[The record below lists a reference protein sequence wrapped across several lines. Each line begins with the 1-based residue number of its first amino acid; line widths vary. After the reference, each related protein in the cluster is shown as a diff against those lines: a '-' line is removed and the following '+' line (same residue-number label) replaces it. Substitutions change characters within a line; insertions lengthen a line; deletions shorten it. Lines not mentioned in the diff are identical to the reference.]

1 MRAKKLAIATLLM
14 IFALTAVSAAQA
26 SSEATP
32 RKTETAAAPM
42 IAVGAE
48 PLNFKLNKLRG
59 EPVELAS
66 LLNKKAV
73 MMVFWS
79 LFCGPCQEELPLVDQ
94 TYKKYKDSDL
104 EVFAINLD
112 GEKRT
117 KAVEKYMDKQG
128 FSFSVLWEVIDGV
141 SYQTADAYGVAG
153 TPTLVLIGKNG
164 KVAFTHIGKTE
175 AADLEKAVQTAL
187 EAK

>member
-1 MRAKKLAIATLLM
+1 MRAKKLVYALL
-14 IFALTAVSAAQA
+14 IVLTALLLSHSAF
-26 SSEATP
+26 SSDATP

-42 IAVGAE
+42 ITVGAD
-48 PLNFKLNKLRG
+48 PLPFKLNKLGG
-59 EPVELAS
+59 EPVELSA

-73 MMVFWS
+73 MLVFWS

-94 TYKKYKDSDL
+94 SFKKHKDADL
-104 EVFAINLD
+104 AVFAINLD

-117 KAVEKYMDKQG
+117 KAVEKYMEKQG
-128 FSFSVLWEVIDGV
+128 FTFSVLWEVIDGI

-153 TPTLVLIGKNG
+153 TPTLILIGKNG
-164 KVAFTHIGKTE
+164 KVSFTHIGKTE
-175 AADLEKAVQTAL
+175 AADLEKAVQVAL